1 MREIGYHRA
10 ESVDQ
15 AVELAAH
22 HGEDGL
28 FLAGGQSLVNL
39 LKGRLVPEGRQ
50 VIDIGRLDDLSY
62 VEVDEG
68 RIRIGALTTHAVL
81 LESDVLAEHIPAFI
95 DMIAEVGDV
104 QVRNAGTIGGD
115 LAQADPQADYPVLVT
130 ALGAELTIR
139 SPDGT
144 RMIAAED
151 FFTGY
156 FETTLEPADLVVEV
170 AVPIPDDRMAT
181 GFSKFAERKGD
192 FPLLNAAAVIERDA
206 DGACVGARIRVGCVS
221 GTPVAAKAAEA
232 HLEGTTLDDAS
243 AERAGELAAEEIDP
257 DPDEQV
263 SIAYKAD
270 LIAAMVE
277 RAVDECLDRLE
288 D

>member
-1 MREIGYHRA
+1 MRELGYHRA
-10 ESVDQ
+10 ESVDH
-15 AVELAAH
+15 AVELAAR

-39 LKGRLVPEGRQ
+39 LKGRLLPEDRQ
-50 VIDIGRLDDLSY
+50 VIDIGRLKELSY
-62 VEVDEG
+62 VEDDGETL
-68 RIRIGALTTHAVL
+68 RIGALTTHATL
-81 LESDVLAEHIPAFI
+81 LDSDVLADRIPAFV

-104 QVRNAGTIGGD
+104 QVRNVGTIGGD

-130 ALGAELTIR
+130 ALDAEITIR
-139 SPDGT
+139 SSDGT
-144 RMIAAED
+144 RTVTAED

-156 FETTLEPADLVVEV
+156 FETVLEPADLVVEIV
-170 AVPIPDDRMAT
+170 VPIPGDGAAA

-192 FPLLNAAAVIERDA
+192 FPLLNAAAVLERDA
-206 DGACVGARIRVGCVS
+206 EGECTGAKIRVGCVS
-221 GTPVAAKAAEA
+221 GMPVAAETAES
-232 HLEGTTLDDAS
+232 HLDGTKLADVS

-263 SIAYKAD
+263 GTAYKRD

-277 RAVDECLDRLE
+277 RAVGDCLDRLE
-288 D
+288 E